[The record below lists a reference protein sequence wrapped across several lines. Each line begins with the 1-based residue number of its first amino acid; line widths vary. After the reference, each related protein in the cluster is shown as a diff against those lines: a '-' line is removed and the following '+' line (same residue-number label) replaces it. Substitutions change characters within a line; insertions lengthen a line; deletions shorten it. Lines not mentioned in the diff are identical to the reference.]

1 MSLSEQRA
9 VVGDSYVSKDPT
21 PGETWQRRHPR
32 SAVLWAAQL
41 AIADGRILDCAVLD
55 LSAGGA
61 KLMVNHN
68 LSVGDKVR
76 LTSRRFGERQANV
89 AWTEPERVGLQ
100 FLEIDESA
108 VRKKSEGNDTK
119 TPSSMRQIKLVE

>member
-9 VVGDSYVSKDPT
+9 AAGDSYVSKDSA

-41 AIADGRILDCAVLD
+41 AIADGRVLDCAVLD

-61 KLMVNHN
+61 KLMVKHN
-68 LSVGDKVR
+68 LSTGDKVR
-76 LTSRRFGERQANV
+76 LTSRRFGDRQARV

-100 FLEIDESA
+100 FVEIDESA
-108 VRKKSEGNDTK
+108 VSKKTAGNGT
-119 TPSSMRQIKLVE
+119 TMSSSVRQIKFVE